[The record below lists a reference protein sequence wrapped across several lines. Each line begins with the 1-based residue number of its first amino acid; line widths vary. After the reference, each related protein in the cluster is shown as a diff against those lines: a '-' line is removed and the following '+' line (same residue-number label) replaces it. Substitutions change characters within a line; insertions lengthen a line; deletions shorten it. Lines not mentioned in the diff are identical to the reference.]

1 MLKRN
6 LDSGNAQRL
15 VWEDLANGVPTIA
28 ALANLCS
35 AVLADPQY
43 DSSESSTLDDLPAES
58 LAILQL
64 AVRTGLI
71 SIRGDKNAFEPAER
85 YLAVCVE
92 RTDGERFEFRVH
104 HNPEQTIRFVEGF
117 RQLCRHGLV
126 MHQIMNEFSLTAA
139 GFELAKSV
147 DESSIANLV
156 AMGRSSV

>member
-1 MLKRN
+1 MLQRN

-35 AVLADPQY
+35 SVLADRQH
-43 DSSESSTLDDLPAES
+43 DGFDLPKLTDLPMES
-58 LAILQL
+58 HAILQL
-64 AVRTGLI
+64 AKLTGLI

-92 RTDGERFEFRVH
+92 RTEGERFEFRVH
-104 HNPEQTIRFVEGF
+104 SDPEQTIRFVEGF

-139 GFELAKSV
+139 GFQFSKLV
-147 DESSIANLV
+147 DESSVATLI
-156 AMGRSSV
+156 AMGRNSV